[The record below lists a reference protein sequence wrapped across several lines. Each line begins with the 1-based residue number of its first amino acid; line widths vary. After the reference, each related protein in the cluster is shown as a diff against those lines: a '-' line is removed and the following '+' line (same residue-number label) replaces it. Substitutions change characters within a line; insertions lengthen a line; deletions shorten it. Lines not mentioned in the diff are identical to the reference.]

1 MIKIVPNI
9 NKALRIT
16 YLILGLA
23 LVLTP
28 FLVKLPIGTSV
39 LFPVLGVASIATS
52 ATGF

>member
-9 NKALRIT
+9 NKAIRVA

-23 LVLTP
+23 LVAAP
-28 FLVKLPIGTSV
+28 FLVKLPIATAV